1 LPDFPVRYIAMA
13 WRRLGMAVHLV
24 RAIAGSGSYF
34 SADGTNPLLLA
45 PLFKD
50 VRLRKT
56 DGVLSQGG

>member
-1 LPDFPVRYIAMA
+1 
-13 WRRLGMAVHLV
+13 MAVHLV